1 MGALKPGGTLV
12 YSTCSILPQENE
24 DALQEA
30 LDKHMDC
37 ELIPLDGTP
46 SESEARRA
54 QEAGEKPRI
63 ESNALTEAIAAGQ
76 VSAIANGLPGTLTI
90 PPSREFEGFYI
101 ALIRKRS

>member
-12 YSTCSILPQENE
+12 YSTCSIMPQENE

-54 QEAGEKPRI
+54 QDAGEEPHI
-63 ESNALTEAIAAGQ
+63 ECNALTEAIAAGR
-76 VSAIANGLPGTLTI
+76 VSAVANGMPGTLTI
-90 PPSREFEGFYI
+90 PPSRDFEGFYI

>member
-1 MGALKPGGTLV
+1 MGALKPSGTLV

-37 ELIPLDGTP
+37 ELIPLDSTP

-54 QEAGEKPRI
+54 REAGEEPRI
-63 ESNALTEAIAAGQ
+63 ECNALTEAIAAGH
-76 VSAIANGLPGTLTI
+76 VSAIANGMPGTLTI
-90 PPSREFEGFYI
+90 PPSRDFEGFYI
-101 ALIRKRS
+101 ALVRKRS

>member
-1 MGALKPGGTLV
+1 M
-12 YSTCSILPQENE
+12 CSSDLQENE

-54 QEAGEKPRI
+54 QDAGDKPHI
-63 ESNALTEAIAAGQ
+63 ECNALTKAIAAGH
-76 VSAIANGLPGTLTI
+76 VSAIANGMPGTLTI
-90 PPSREFEGFYI
+90 PPSRDFEGFYI
-101 ALIRKRS
+101 ALVRKRS